1 MTAVLLIALAL
12 ELESHAAVK
21 APEQVVN
28 DDQVKHPLSRD
39 AHGCPYLPASS
50 LAGSLRAHLRRHHAN
65 RTETLMGEEPG
76 TRTSSTRWET
86 ENPGEDQPPARPSA
100 IRFLG
105 TRIEQSADDTDLELA
120 RRGRTAVDR
129 HRAAP
134 ANHTLRTDELLPPGT
149 RISCWLRVDDQALH
163 AQVLAALA
171 DWRPTIGGGRSTG
184 LGRARVATARYQTLD
199 LDTPEGRARWL
210 TQGGEDL
217 FAGGTALDLEA
228 AQPEVVLRASWEVV
242 DGLSITTG
250 DPELDEVTGRT
261 VARVLT
267 GQFPTGDGNRTRLP
281 YVPGSTW
288 KGVLRSQVEYIL
300 RSLGLPPCDSTGPD
314 GTCGE
319 CDVCIAFGYTT
330 EDDNGDSVGQRAL
343 LHFADSPITDA
354 ALSVRQHVALD
365 RFTGGAAA
373 GLLYARQV
381 VDTGHLTLT
390 VTCDPDLTTPAV
402 PPLALAALRLACYDL
417 HAGQLG
423 LGGATTRGLG
433 TTRRRD
439 LDEAAVEDERGRAA
453 ELLAATLRETATSQK
468 GSSA

>member
-1 MTAVLLIALAL
+1 MTSVLLIALEL

-21 APEQVVN
+21 APERAGKG
-28 DDQVKHPLSRD
+28 DQTTHPLSRD
-39 AHGCPYLPASS
+39 AQGRPYLPASS
-50 LAGSLRAHLRRHHAN
+50 LAGSLRAHMRRHHIGQV
-65 RTETLMGEEPG
+65 ETLMGEEPG
-76 TRTSSTRWET
+76 TRTSSSRWET
-86 ENPGEDQPPARPSA
+86 NHPGEEQQQARPSA

-105 TRIEQSADDTDLELA
+105 TRIEPADDTGFELA
-120 RRGRTAVDR
+120 QRGRTAVDR

-134 ANHTLRTDELLPPGT
+134 ANHKLRTDELLPPGT
-149 RISCWLRVDDQALH
+149 RISCWLRVDDLALH
-163 AQVLAALA
+163 TRVLGALA

-184 LGRARVATARYQTLD
+184 LGRARVTTARYQALD
-199 LDTPEGRARWL
+199 LNTPEGRARWL

-228 AQPEVVLRASWEVV
+228 AQPEVVLRASWEIV

-250 DPELDEVTGRT
+250 EPELDEATGRT

-267 GQFPTGDGNRTRLP
+267 GRFSTGDGNRTRLP

-300 RSLGLPPCDSTGPD
+300 RSLDLPVCDSTGPD
-314 GTCGE
+314 GTCGK

-330 EDDNGDSVGQRAL
+330 EDDDGDSVGQRAL
-343 LHFADSPITDA
+343 LHFADSPITGA
-354 ALSVRQHVALD
+354 ALSVRQHVPLD

-381 VDTGHLTLT
+381 VDAGHLTLT
-390 VTCDPDLTTPAV
+390 ITRDPDLTTPAI
-402 PPLALAALRLACYDL
+402 PPLAVAALRLAYYDL

-433 TTRRRD
+433 TVRRRD
-439 LDEAAVEDERGRAA
+439 LDEAAIEDERRHAA
-453 ELLAATLRETATSQK
+453 ELLAAALTDTAAPQE
-468 GSSA
+468 SSPA